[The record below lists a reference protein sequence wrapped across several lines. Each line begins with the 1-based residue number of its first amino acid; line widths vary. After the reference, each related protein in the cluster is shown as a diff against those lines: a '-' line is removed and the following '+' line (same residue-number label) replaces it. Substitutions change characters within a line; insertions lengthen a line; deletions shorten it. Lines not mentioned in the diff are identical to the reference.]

1 MKNGS
6 TYIASVIV
14 SVLLVFCLLGSSAA
28 VIANSCVNEKQFKS
42 IVSRVNADEKVC
54 SELERY
60 FKERSSATGIP
71 ADVYMSAI
79 DTEYIS
85 SVIDQRIENGFHA
98 LRGGNQSADPKN
110 DELEASIEK
119 FFSDY
124 ADSISYE
131 KDAKYEKKLAATQK
145 SAYSII
151 GEYSDV
157 YKFGALDSHGVLRK
171 ASRIYTKLDVIM
183 IASIAVSVLLIAVL
197 FILNL
202 GTKSATLY
210 WSGVSA
216 LIAGLIGLIPC
227 AYLLATDYFSSFTI
241 KQPQIFAVYTETLTV
256 LTKTFMFAS
265 IGIAAAGLLL
275 VIVYII
281 VKPRCKAE
289 TAA

>member
-1 MKNGS
+1 MKNAF

-14 SVLLVFCLLGSSAA
+14 SVLLVFSLLGSSAA
-28 VIANSCVNEKQFKS
+28 VIAGSCVNEKQFKD
-42 IVSRVNADEKVC
+42 IASRVNADEKVC

-79 DTEYIS
+79 DTEYIHG
-85 SVIDQRIENGFHA
+85 VIDQMIDNGFHS
-98 LRGGNQSADPKN
+98 LRGGSQSADLKN
-110 DELEASIEK
+110 DALEASIEK

-145 SAYSII
+145 SAYGII
-151 GEYSDV
+151 EEYSDV

-171 ASRIYTKLDVIM
+171 ASGIYTKLDVVM
-183 IASIAVSVLLIAVL
+183 IALLAVSVLLIAIL

-202 GTKSATLY
+202 GTKSAALY
-210 WSGVSA
+210 WSGVAA
-216 LIAGLIGLIPC
+216 LIAGLIGLVPS
-227 AYLLATDYFSSFTI
+227 AYLIATDYFSSFTI
-241 KQPQIFAVYTETLTV
+241 KQPQIFAVYTETLTM

-265 IGIAAAGLLL
+265 IGTAAAGLLL
-275 VIVYII
+275 IVVYIVI
-281 VKPRCKAE
+281 KPRRKAE